1 MPKPVGWRRQP
12 ARHALAARGIKTGVA
27 SNRFTILEGKRG
39 SVDEITRIMRDGT
52 RYDEDYP
59 EEAMRRYL
67 NQFIDPWK
75 EGSLE
80 FYRYE
85 GRGYQIWTSPD
96 GMKKAILASN
106 ELYSDSTSGFA
117 SMSTDVMIRHLT
129 DAAEELTKHG
139 DFAKLMPTYGMMN
152 KEEMMRELTQYRAMT
167 EDQIYEQV
175 DAEHKRRNKG

>member
-1 MPKPVGWRRQP
+1 MPKKGWKHEP
-12 ARHALAARGIKTGVA
+12 ARHALAARGVKTNV
-27 SNRFTILEGKRG
+27 SQKRFTILEGKRG
-39 SVDEITRIMRDGT
+39 SVGEITRIMRDGT

-67 NQFIDPWK
+67 RQFIDPWK

-85 GRGYQIWTSPD
+85 GREYEIWTSPD
-96 GMKKAILASN
+96 GKKKAILNSN
-106 ELYSDSTSGFA
+106 PLYSNSGSTFA
-117 SMSTDVMIRHLT
+117 SMTTELMIRHLT

-152 KEEMMRELTQYRAMT
+152 KEEMMREMTHYRGLT

-175 DAEHKRRNKG
+175 DAEHKRRK